1 LHVQG
6 TVNGY
11 GERCGNANLC
21 SVIAN
26 VALKTP
32 VDVSP
37 KLKVKELTNLS
48 RYVSEIA
55 NMQHREEAPFVGNSA
70 FAHKGGI
77 HVSAIRRNRQTYE
90 HIDPALVGNHQRVL
104 VSDLSGQSNILQKA
118 EELGLDLS
126 SNKEEAK
133 NIVQHLKELEHLGY
147 QFEGADGSFEVLV
160 KKATGEYRSFFTL
173 EGARVIVDKHEDG
186 NIYAEAIVKIT
197 VDGQLEH
204 TAADGHGPVDALDKA
219 LRKALEQFYPALKT
233 VKLVDY
239 KVRVLNSEEGTA
251 SKVRV
256 YVESADEDHRWGTV
270 GVSENIIEASWQA
283 LVDSHIYK
291 LMKYSND

>member
-1 LHVQG
+1 
-6 TVNGY
+6 
-11 GERCGNANLC
+11 
-21 SVIAN
+21 
-26 VALKTP
+26 
-32 VDVSP
+32 
-37 KLKVKELTNLS
+37 
-48 RYVSEIA
+48 
-55 NMQHREEAPFVGNSA
+55 
-70 FAHKGGI
+70 
-77 HVSAIRRNRQTYE
+77 
-90 HIDPALVGNHQRVL
+90 
-104 VSDLSGQSNILQKA
+104 
-118 EELGLDLS
+118 
-126 SNKEEAK
+126 
-133 NIVQHLKELEHLGY
+133 
-147 QFEGADGSFEVLV
+147 
-160 KKATGEYRSFFTL
+160 
-173 EGARVIVDKHEDG
+173 VDKHEDG